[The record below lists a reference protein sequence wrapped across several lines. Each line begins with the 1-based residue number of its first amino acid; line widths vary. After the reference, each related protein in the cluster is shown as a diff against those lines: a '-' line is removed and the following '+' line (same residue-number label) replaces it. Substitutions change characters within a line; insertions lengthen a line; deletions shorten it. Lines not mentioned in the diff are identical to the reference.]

1 MPKFFKKGHIFVYFE
16 IINVRKLRAIRRQK
30 KLSLASVAR
39 LCGMHPST
47 LSNYEL
53 EKTTMPAKVLVRL
66 LMLYQIDIA
75 EITTEGMK
83 QV

>member
-1 MPKFFKKGHIFVYFE
+1 M
-16 IINVRKLRAIRRQK
+16 
-30 KLSLASVAR
+30 SLASVAR

-75 EITTEGMK
+75 DITTEGK
-83 QV
+83 ERV